1 MRVLALPI
9 LFAIIIWVLY
19 VLAKPKMPRENEED

>member
-9 LFAIIIWVLY
+9 VFCVILWAMY
-19 VLAKPKMPRENEED
+19 VLAKPKNL